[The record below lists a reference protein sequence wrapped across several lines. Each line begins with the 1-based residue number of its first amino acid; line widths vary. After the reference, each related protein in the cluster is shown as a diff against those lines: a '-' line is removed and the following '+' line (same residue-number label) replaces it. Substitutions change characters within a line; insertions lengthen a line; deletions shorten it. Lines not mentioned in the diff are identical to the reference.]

1 MNHVIPNFNSFFQ
14 NFFESGKFSQNI
26 RQNSEVVVLFENY
39 GNYST
44 NKSAAEKLGFGLQ
57 YAEAAEYAFNRR
69 YGYILINKSPSLPN
83 KRFRMCSNIF
93 GENDHSYPIFFC
105 QN

>member
-1 MNHVIPNFNSFFQ
+1 MNCLFQ
-14 NFFESGKFSQNI
+14 NFFESGKYSQNI

-44 NKSAAEKLGFGLQ
+44 NKSAAEKLGFGSQ
-57 YAEAAEYAFNRR
+57 YAEAADYAYDRR

-83 KRFRMCSNIF
+83 KRFRMCTNIF
-93 GENDHSYPIFFC
+93 GENDHPFPIFFC